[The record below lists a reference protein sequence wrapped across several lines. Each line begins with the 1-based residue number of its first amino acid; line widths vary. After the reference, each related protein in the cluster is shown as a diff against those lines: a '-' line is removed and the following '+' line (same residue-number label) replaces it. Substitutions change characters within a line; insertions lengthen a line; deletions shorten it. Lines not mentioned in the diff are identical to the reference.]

1 MIYSEPVTK
10 LYAPAA
16 AVVWLGLYSLAVFD
30 WVLFYGI
37 FIMGIEIILGW
48 SRFWLELLGSL
59 LFDYLSCDADVTS
72 YCVSAELMSGY
83 YTVGIFCGEASTSRG
98 TVLL

>member
-1 MIYSEPVTK
+1 MYSEPVTK

-16 AVVWLGLYSLAVFD
+16 AAVVWFGLYSLAVFD
-30 WVLFYGI
+30 WVLFYGM
-37 FIMGIEIILGW
+37 FIIVIEIILGW

-83 YTVGIFCGEASTSRG
+83 YTVGICYGEASTSTG